1 MSVRPYQELRDKMS
15 PKARAAAHEK
25 AQEILKEIRL
35 SELRQARKMSQV
47 KLAVKLKINQSGVSK
62 LEKQADMYVST
73 LRHLIK
79 ALGGDLKITAVFPDG
94 EVGINQFKD
103 AGKLQRS

>member
-1 MSVRPYQELRDKMS
+1 MSVRPYQELRDKMR
-15 PKARAAAHEK
+15 PEARAAAHEK
-25 AQEILKEIRL
+25 AQEILKDIRL
-35 SELRQARKMSQV
+35 SELREARKMSQV
-47 KLAVKLKINQSGVSK
+47 KLAMKLKINQSGVSK
-62 LEKQADMYVST
+62 LERQADMYVST

-103 AGKLQRS
+103 AGKLQRA